1 MSATMTVDST
11 KLNLALND
19 WIKATKQDASEVI
32 RTESRLFAGQAMRLT
47 PPKRKAQGNKTVKND
62 IMKIVDVASE
72 GLIRRVIENTG
83 SGDEKKTWLARK
95 DGTPYLI
102 EWERAQ
108 LNDSGLK
115 EFHRKSRT
123 KNGRVSTAGDRTRNI
138 GRWVAR
144 DKMVVPEKVR
154 KSYIRKVQRNV
165 GRLKA
170 GWLPTLARFPSVGG
184 RKPAKWIT
192 DHNSGARGSASI
204 IGAGSPKVFSVMIN
218 NAEGSGSSQMGH
230 IVRST
235 LKARLNAITRHL
247 KLHNSGYS
255 KDMAAGMR
263 MRSRAKRVK
272 LTTRGTD
279 PRS

>member
-1 MSATMTVDST
+1 MTVDST

-19 WIKATKQDASEVI
+19 WINATKQDATEVI

-83 SGDEKKTWLARK
+83 SGDSKKTW
-95 DGTPYLI
+95 
-102 EWERAQ
+102 

-279 PRS
+279 PRT